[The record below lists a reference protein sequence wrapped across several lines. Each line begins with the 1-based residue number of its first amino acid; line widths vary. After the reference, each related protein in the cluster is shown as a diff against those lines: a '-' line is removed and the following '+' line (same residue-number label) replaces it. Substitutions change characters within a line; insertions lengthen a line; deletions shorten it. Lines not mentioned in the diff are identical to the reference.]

1 MANYTAFFRSNYFA
15 VKDVAQFQRFC
26 QEFQL
31 EMITD
36 TEQDETLYGFL
47 GPEHESGIPVTR
59 YNEAT
64 DEWEEADLLAM
75 LATHLA
81 EDYVAIVME
90 VGYEKL
96 RYLIGVAHAVN
107 AAGETIDVDLDEIYA
122 RAAHLGPHRT
132 NCTY

>member
-26 QEFQL
+26 QEFQM
-31 EMITD
+31 EMISD

-59 YNEAT
+59 YNETT
-64 DEWEEADLLAM
+64 DEWEEADWLAI

-81 EDYVAIVME
+81 DDYVAIVME

-107 AAGETIDVDLDEIYA
+107 AAGEMVDVDLDEIYS
-122 RAAHLGPHRT
+122 RAASLGQHRT
-132 NCTY
+132 SCTY